1 VTLALALVLTL
12 ISACAL
18 NAGYLIEHSVAS
30 QLPRLSFREPVRSV
44 RLLLGQRRWLAGFA
58 SEAAGWA
65 LYVVALALAPL
76 SIVQATAAGGI
87 ALLAVM
93 AARFTGSPLSRKE
106 QLGVVASV
114 GGLALLGGSLAGGHA
129 EGDDPGS
136 AVVLAW
142 LGASG
147 LAAAVTVK
155 LLSARI
161 GAGPAY
167 GIATGLLFAAGDIA
181 TKMAVKGGGGGHLA
195 FFAALIAF
203 YAAGTGVLQAG
214 FQRAAALTTA
224 GIATLLTNALPI
236 AAGMTIF
243 GEPLPGGWLG
253 VLRLAAFAA
262 VIAGAVLLAQKG
274 KGAAAGAHH
283 QGLEGHHPGAA
294 APGASPTPTRSCR
307 AASTLCRARRG

>member
-1 VTLALALVLTL
+1 MILALALFLTL
-12 ISACAL
+12 VSACAL

-44 RLLLGQRRWLAGFA
+44 RLRLGQRRWLAG
-58 SEAAGWA
+58 
-65 LYVVALALAPL
+65 
-76 SIVQATAAGGI
+76 
-87 ALLAVM
+87 
-93 AARFTGSPLSRKE
+93 
-106 QLGVVASV
+106 
-114 GGLALLGGSLAGGHA
+114 GHA
-129 EGDDPGS
+129 EGSDPGY
-136 AVVLAW
+136 AIVLGW

-161 GAGPAY
+161 DAGPAY

-181 TKMAVKGGGGGHLA
+181 TKMAVKGGDGGHLA

-203 YAAGTGVLQAG
+203 YAVGTGVLQAG

-236 AAGMTIF
+236 VAGMTIF

-253 VLRLAAFAA
+253 ALRIAAFAA

-274 KGAAAGAHH
+274 KGAAAEARH
-283 QGLEGHHPGAA
+283 QGVEPHRPSTT
-294 APGASPTPTRSCR
+294 APGLSPTPTRSCR
-307 AASTLCRARRG
+307 AAST

>member
-1 VTLALALVLTL
+1 MTIALALFLTL
-12 ISACAL
+12 VSACAL

-44 RLLLGQRRWLAGFA
+44 RLLLGQRRWLAGFGI
-58 SEAAGWA
+58 EAVGWA

-93 AARFTGSPLSRKE
+93 AARFTGVRLTRKE
-106 QLGVVASV
+106 RLGVVASV
-114 GGLALLGGSLAGGHA
+114 GGLALLGGSLVGGHA
-129 EGDDPGS
+129 EGSDPGY
-136 AVVLAW
+136 AVILGW

-147 LAAAVTVK
+147 LAAAVAVK
-155 LLSARI
+155 LLSAQI

-181 TKMAVKGGGGGHLA
+181 TKMAVKGGDGRHLA

-203 YAAGTGVLQAG
+203 YAVGTGVLQAG

-236 AAGMTIF
+236 VAGMTIF

-253 VLRLAAFAA
+253 ALRIAAFAA

-274 KGAAAGAHH
+274 KGAAAEAHRP
-283 QGLEGHHPGAA
+283 GVEALRPGAA
-294 APGASPTPTRSCR
+294 APSASPTPTRSCR
-307 AASTLCRARRG
+307 AAST

>member
-1 VTLALALVLTL
+1 MTLALALVLTL

-30 QLPRLSFREPVRSV
+30 QLPRLSFRRPVRSL

-65 LYVVALALAPL
+65 LYVAALALAPL

-93 AARFTGSPLSRKE
+93 AARFTGIPLSRKE

-129 EGDDPGS
+129 DGSDPGYL
-136 AVVLAW
+136 VVLGW

-147 LAAAVTVK
+147 VAAVVAVK

-195 FFAALIAF
+195 FFAALIAC
-203 YAAGTGVLQAG
+203 YAVGTGVLQAG

-236 AAGMTIF
+236 VAGMTIF
-243 GEPLPGGWLG
+243 GEPLPAGWLG
-253 VLRLAAFAA
+253 ALRVAAFAA

-274 KGAAAGAHH
+274 KGASAGA
-283 QGLEGHHPGAA
+283 GAPAAPGAA
-294 APGASPTPTRSCR
+294 ATPTRSCR
-307 AASTLCRARRG
+307 AAST